1 MRIFGLRVDLH
12 PIALTPGLLAAAVT
26 YMLSSK
32 DPQRARNTLLS
43 GILWYEAEANHVAGH
58 ALSAQMAG
66 APMDRID
73 WGVLPQTL
81 YDDNDVTPQQ
91 HIGRAIGGPL
101 ASALSMLIW
110 WSIWRVLQGKPIA
123 RVALIAMIHNM
134 IITLGSWLPLPLVD
148 GGVIYKNIRRL

>member
-1 MRIFGLRVDLH
+1 
-12 PIALTPGLLAAAVT
+12 
-26 YMLSSK
+26 
-32 DPQRARNTLLS
+32 
-43 GILWYEAEANHVAGH
+43 
-58 ALSAQMAG
+58 
-66 APMDRID
+66 MDRID